1 MTRMKN
7 LAISYRSGTE
17 SGVFVAAL
25 LFIGMYLVLSLISPA
40 ARSAYF
46 LNNFAVL
53 TTTLGIAAAGATVIL
68 ITGGFDLSV
77 AGVISIGNVLAA
89 TQMSQHPE
97 RVWIIAA
104 LIVVIGLM
112 VGLVNGVFIAVLGLQ
127 SLAVTLG
134 SYIILTGLALVILP
148 APGGSVPESFTATL
162 TGTVGP
168 VPVAVLVLLAVA
180 VFWMAFVRTRTG
192 IAAFAIGADA
202 QAARMSGLRVR
213 GVEVTCYGLAGML
226 YAMAGLYLSAVT
238 ASGDPQAG
246 RPFLLTVFAA
256 MALGLVSFRGGRG
269 SAIAAIFGAAT
280 LTVIPKL
287 LFAASVGD
295 FWVGAFQGA
304 IILAALSLP
313 VFGRRVSQR
322 FAPERRPLEEAA
334 MYPSPSKVS

>member
-1 MTRMKN
+1 
-7 LAISYRSGTE
+7 
-17 SGVFVAAL
+17 
-25 LFIGMYLVLSLISPA
+25 
-40 ARSAYF
+40 
-46 LNNFAVL
+46 
-53 TTTLGIAAAGATVIL
+53 
-68 ITGGFDLSV
+68 
-77 AGVISIGNVLAA
+77 
-89 TQMSQHPE
+89 
-97 RVWIIAA
+97 
-104 LIVVIGLM
+104 
-112 VGLVNGVFIAVLGLQ
+112 
-127 SLAVTLG
+127 
-134 SYIILTGLALVILP
+134 
-148 APGGSVPESFTATL
+148 
-162 TGTVGP
+162 
-168 VPVAVLVLLAVA
+168 
-180 VFWMAFVRTRTG
+180 
-192 IAAFAIGADA
+192 
-202 QAARMSGLRVR
+202 MSGLRVR

-334 MYPSPSKVS
+334 MYPSSSKVS